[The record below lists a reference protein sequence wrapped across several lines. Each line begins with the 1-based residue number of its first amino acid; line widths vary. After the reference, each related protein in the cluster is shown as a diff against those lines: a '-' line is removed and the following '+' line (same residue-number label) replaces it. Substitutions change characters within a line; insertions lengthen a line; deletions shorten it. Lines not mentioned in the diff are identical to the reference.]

1 MGVLGGGFTQMTT
14 TIHERGSRDKSQ
26 THEWSTRKTKFSREK
41 TLQRPHFRCDSISWQ
56 FPIGSVSEWVIH
68 SFRCPV
74 SCPGGP
80 CDPGSPSD
88 SDGPGGPCGPDGYD
102 GHDGPWGSLRS
113 QKLNSRQFLAC
124 GLCTPLTA
132 LVALVSLIALVALI
146 FWAIKFGSQVTWL
159 MNHWQR

>member
-14 TIHERGSRDKSQ
+14 TLHERGSRDKSQ

-41 TLQRPHFRCDSISWQ
+41 TLQGPHFRCDSISWQ

-80 CDPGSPSD
+80 DGPCDPGSPSD
-88 SDGPGGPCGPDGYD
+88 SDGPGGPCGPDG
-102 GHDGPWGSLRS
+102 HDGPWGSLHS
-113 QKLNSRQFLAC
+113 QKLNGCQFLRVQSSLVA
-124 GLCTPLTA
+124 LMAPVA
-132 LVALVSLIALVALI
+132 LVACVLLWWPWWPLCP
-146 FWAIKFGSQVTWL
+146 WL
-159 MNHWQR
+159 P